1 MLSLPSQL
9 LLRNREIFERGK
21 WALVNAID
29 TYIYA
34 ELNANLMG
42 LHQQFDTYKTMH
54 AQQPNKHI
62 FAAAFSLEQV
72 GEAFDGIVIYMPKA
86 KQHLDMLLANMTH
99 LIKPNGR
106 LLVVGENK
114 GGIKSV
120 PKQLEKYASTINKVD
135 SAKHCALISCEISS
149 NASQPKKAFDIDSF
163 GVVRSYQVNA
173 LTLNVY
179 SLPGVFGHKQFDP
192 GTQLLLA
199 QFAQADE
206 LRKMRGKLYDFA
218 CGTGI
223 IGSYFKK
230 ANPKLKVTMSDISAL
245 SVYCSKQTLALN
257 ELDAEVV
264 ASDGMQEIHQHFEHI
279 VSNPPFHDG
288 LKNNYAITQSFIQ
301 HAFNKANRGS
311 RLTMVANRFL
321 PYPEH
326 IEKTF
331 FKSATL
337 CQTNKFSVY
346 QGLK

>member
-9 LLRNREIFERGK
+9 LLRNRELFDTGRWAIVNPSDTAIF
-21 WALVNAID
+21 
-29 TYIYA
+29 A
-34 ELNANLMG
+34 ELGSNIMG
-42 LHQQFDTYKTMH
+42 LHQQFDSYKAMH
-54 AQQPNKHI
+54 AIAPEMHL
-62 FAAAFSLEQV
+62 FSAAFSREQI
-72 GEAFDGIVIYMPKA
+72 GEAFDGVVIYMPKA
-86 KQHLDMLLANMTH
+86 KQHLDMLLANMAH
-99 LIKPNGR
+99 LIKPNS
-106 LLVVGENK
+106 LLMVVGENK

-120 PKQLEKYASTINKVD
+120 AKQLEKFGHLINKLD
-135 SAKHCALISCEISS
+135 SAKHCGLITCTVETVPPS
-149 NASQPKKAFDIDSF
+149 FDIGAY
-163 GVVRSYQVNA
+163 GVVRSYDVNA
-173 LTLNVY
+173 LALKIY

-192 GTQLLLA
+192 GTQLLLQ
-199 QFAQADE
+199 QFAQPEE

-218 CGTGI
+218 CGTGV

-245 SVYCSKQTLALN
+245 AVFCSEQTLALN
-257 ELDAEVV
+257 ELEADVV

-288 LKNNYAITQSFIQ
+288 LKNEYGITQAFIK
-301 HAFNKANRGS
+301 HAYAKGNRGS

-331 FKSATL
+331 FKYSVL
-337 CQTNKFSVY
+337 CQTNKFCVY